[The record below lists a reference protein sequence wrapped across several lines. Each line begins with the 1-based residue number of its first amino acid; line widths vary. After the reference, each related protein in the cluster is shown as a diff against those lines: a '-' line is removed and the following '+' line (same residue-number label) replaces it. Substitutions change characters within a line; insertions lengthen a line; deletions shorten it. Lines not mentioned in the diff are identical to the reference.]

1 MDMMESQDKASSDE
15 NQQLGENPKPDAAM
29 DNAQNN
35 GIDAVLNNTSE
46 EKMSIEDLDRGQ
58 NEFDKMDNDNSN
70 CWDDD
75 SVETEGEETVRDGKP
90 NEESDAIINETNN
103 NTADRVDGEYEAE
116 EEDWEWEDS
125 DDYEYEYYE
134 IDEEDQYKVQTFDG
148 SFSIAI

>member
-1 MDMMESQDKASSDE
+1 MMESQDEASSNE
-15 NQQLGENPKPDAAM
+15 NQQQGENPKPDAVT
-29 DNAQNN
+29 DNAQTN

-46 EKMSIEDLDRGQ
+46 EKMSIEDLDRGK
-58 NEFDKMDNDNSN
+58 NEFDQMDNDNSN

-90 NEESDAIINETNN
+90 NEESDAVINETNN

-116 EEDWEWEDS
+116 EEEWEWEDS

-134 IDEEDQYKVQTFDG
+134 IDEEDQYNVQTLDG